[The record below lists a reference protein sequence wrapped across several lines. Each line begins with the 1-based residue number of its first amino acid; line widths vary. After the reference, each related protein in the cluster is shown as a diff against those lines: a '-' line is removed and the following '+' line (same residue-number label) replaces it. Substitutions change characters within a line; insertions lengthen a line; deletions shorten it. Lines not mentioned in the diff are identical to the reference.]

1 MKVGLIGAGLIGAG
15 RIGAFHARTLA
26 GDREVTSLC
35 IADLDLARAKSV
47 ADEVG
52 AETARDAEDL
62 IRRTDALVIATA
74 TDTHADL
81 IRLGADAKLP
91 VFCEK
96 PISLELETTDRVLE
110 HVDKAGVPLQ
120 IGFQRRFD
128 RGYAEARRLVASGE
142 LGRLYAARL
151 ATHDPEPPPEPILKA
166 SGGLFRDLMIH
177 DFDIVRWT
185 TGEEV
190 EEVHV
195 AAGVLTGDHA
205 FARLDDVDTAV
216 AVLRL
221 RNGALAILSG
231 LRHDPRGYDVRLEL
245 FGSKD
250 SVVVGMD
257 SRTPLRPLDDDR
269 ESTGVPAYRDFLERF
284 APAYREELHTFLLVA
299 QGKTESPCSGAD
311 ARESLRVSLAAM
323 ASLREKRPVAM
334 EEIG

>member
-1 MKVGLIGAGLIGAG
+1 MKVGLIGAG
-15 RIGAFHARTLA
+15 RIGSFHARTLA
-26 GDREVTSLC
+26 ESPEVTSLWV
-35 IADLDLARAKSV
+35 ADANLARAKSV

-52 AETARDAEDL
+52 AETALDAEEL
-62 IRRTDALVIATA
+62 IRRSDALVIATA

-81 IRLGADAKLP
+81 IRLGADEKLP

-96 PISLELETTDRVLE
+96 PISLDLETTDRVLE
-110 HVDKAGVPLQ
+110 HVDNAGTALQ

-128 RGYAEARRLVASGE
+128 RGYVEARRLVASGE

-151 ATHDPEPPPEPILKA
+151 ATHDPEPPPEQILEVC
-166 SGGLFRDLMIH
+166 GGLFRDLMIH

-185 TGEEV
+185 TGQEV

-195 AAGVLTGDHA
+195 AAGTLTGDRA
-205 FARLDDVDTAV
+205 FVRLDDVDTAV
-216 AVLRL
+216 AILRL
-221 RNGALAILSG
+221 KDGALAVLSG

-245 FGSKD
+245 YGSKD
-250 SVVVGMD
+250 SVVVGVD

-269 ESTGVPAYRDFLERF
+269 EWKGQPPYRDFLERF
-284 APAYREELHTFLLVA
+284 APAYREELHAFLLVA
-299 QGKTESPCSGAD
+299 RGETDSPCSGAD

-334 EEIG
+334 EEIR

>member
-1 MKVGLIGAGLIGAG
+1 MKVGLIGAG

-26 GDREVTSLC
+26 SNREVTSLR
-35 IADLDLARAKSV
+35 IVDANLARAKSV
-47 ADEVG
+47 AHEVG
-52 AETARDAEDL
+52 AETALDAEDL
-62 IRRTDALVIATA
+62 IRRSDALVIATA

-96 PISLELETTDRVLE
+96 PISLKLETTDRVLE
-110 HVDKAGVPLQ
+110 HVDKAGIPLQ

-128 RGYAEARRLVASGE
+128 RGYAEARHLVASGE

-151 ATHDPEPPPEPILKA
+151 ATHDPEPPPEQILKA

-185 TGEEV
+185 TGQEV
-190 EEVHV
+190 EEVQV
-195 AAGVLTGDHA
+195 AAGVLTGDSA
-205 FARLDDVDTAV
+205 FVRLDDVDTAV
-216 AVLRL
+216 AILRL
-221 RNGALAILSG
+221 QNGALAVLSG

-269 ESTGVPAYRDFLERF
+269 EWTEQPAYRDFLERF
-284 APAYREELHTFLLVA
+284 APAYREELHAFLLMA
-299 QGKTESPCSGAD
+299 QGKADNRCSGAD

-323 ASLREKRPVAM
+323 ASLREKRPVAV
-334 EEIG
+334 EEIR